1 MKQNMELLEYFLT
14 TSSNYFCKLVVDFYN
29 KLTPEAVYSNVL
41 EIEKATGITNHD
53 KDYNMELFRRN
64 YELIGDL
71 LKDKGLIKKEG
82 R

>member
-1 MKQNMELLEYFLT
+1 MNNNEEVLSMEEK
-14 TSSNYFCKLVVDFYN
+14 NI
-29 KLTPEAVYSNVL
+29 L
-41 EIEKATGITNHD
+41 EIEKSTGITNHD

>member
-1 MKQNMELLEYFLT
+1 MNNNEEVLSMEEK
-14 TSSNYFCKLVVDFYN
+14 NI
-29 KLTPEAVYSNVL
+29 L
-41 EIEKATGITNHD
+41 EIEKSTGIINHD